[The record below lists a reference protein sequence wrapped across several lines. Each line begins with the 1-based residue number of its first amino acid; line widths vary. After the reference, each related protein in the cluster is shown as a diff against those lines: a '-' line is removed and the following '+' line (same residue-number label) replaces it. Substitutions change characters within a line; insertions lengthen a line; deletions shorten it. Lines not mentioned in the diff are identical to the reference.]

1 MREKEVLPCV
11 AMWMDLEDVR
21 LSEISP
27 TEKDKYCMMLLI
39 HGLYK
44 ADLGDTESRMGVTRG
59 L

>member
-1 MREKEVLPCV
+1 MREKEALPCV
-11 AMWMDLEDVR
+11 TMWMDLEDVR

-39 HGLYK
+39 RGLCK
-44 ADLGDTESRMGVTRG
+44 ANLGETESRMVITRG

>member
-1 MREKEVLPCV
+1 MREEEILPCV
-11 AMWMDLEDVR
+11 TMWMDLEDVR

-27 TEKDKYCMMLLI
+27 TEKDRYRMMLLI

>member
-21 LSEISP
+21 LSEISR
-27 TEKDKYCMMLLI
+27 TEKDKDRMMLLI